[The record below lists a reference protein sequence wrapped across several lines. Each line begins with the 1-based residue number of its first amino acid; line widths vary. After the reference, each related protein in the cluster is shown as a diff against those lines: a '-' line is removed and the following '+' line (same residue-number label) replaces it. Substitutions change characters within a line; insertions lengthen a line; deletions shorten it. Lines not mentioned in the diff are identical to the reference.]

1 MSVREIET
9 AITQLPVTELTQ
21 LVTWLQEY
29 YAQVWD
35 EQIANDLANGRL
47 DALLTEIDEEYEA
60 GLAQPL

>member
-9 AITQLPVTELTQ
+9 AITQLPVTELSQ
-21 LVTWLQEY
+21 LVNWLNEY

-35 EQIANDLANGRL
+35 GQIANDLDAGRL
-47 DALLTEIDEEYEA
+47 DALLEEIDEEYEA

>member
-9 AITQLPVTELTQ
+9 AITQLPVTELSQ
-21 LVTWLQEY
+21 LVNWLNEY

-35 EQIANDLANGRL
+35 EQIANDLDAGRL
-47 DALLTEIDEEYEA
+47 DALLEEIDEEYKA

>member
-1 MSVREIET
+1 MRVSEIET

-21 LVTWLQEY
+21 LVNWLHEY

-35 EQIANDLANGRL
+35 EQIANDLENGHL
-47 DALLTEIDEEYEA
+47 DVLLEEIDEEYEA